1 MTEQETFDQWCVLE
15 LMGHRRLAGRVTEAA
30 LAGGAFL
37 RIDVYGE
44 DEEAPAIATQ
54 FYSPSSVYAI
64 TPASEAVCRRYTEA
78 RGAAEPVS
86 HYDLALPAPVTPPS
100 AEPETPL
107 PASFGPRSAA
117 GRQSAWDD
125 EDERPF

>member
-1 MTEQETFDQWCVLE
+1 MTEQEQFSEWCVLE
-15 LMGHRRLAGRVTEAA
+15 LMGHRRLAVKVTEAT

-44 DEEAPAIATQ
+44 DEDAPAIATQ

-86 HYDLALPAPVTPPS
+86 QYDLRLPAPPTP
-100 AEPETPL
+100 EPETPL

-117 GRQSAWDD
+117 GRQGDWDD